1 MKRRG
6 EDGRGWKRM
15 EEDERIEEE
24 GRGGKR
30 REEEGRGLKRMQ
42 EDEER
47 IEEEAR
53 GRHIIFDIL
62 YYPLSSYKT
71 KIKVLQDVFLRR

>member
-1 MKRRG
+1 
-6 EDGRGWKRM
+6 
-15 EEDERIEEE
+15 
-24 GRGGKR
+24 
-30 REEEGRGLKRMQ
+30 MQ

-62 YYPLSSYKT
+62 YYPLSSYKL
-71 KIKVLQDVFLRR
+71 K

>member
-1 MKRRG
+1 
-6 EDGRGWKRM
+6 
-15 EEDERIEEE
+15 
-24 GRGGKR
+24 
-30 REEEGRGLKRMQ
+30 MQ